1 MTNRFILTILLEV
14 FMTYKVNL
22 INSSNQS
29 QLTNTFIKLVQS
41 EIYNLE
47 FRLIEKKIK
56 VYARH

>member
-29 QLTNTFIKLVQS
+29 QLTNTFIVP
-41 EIYNLE
+41 NLG
-47 FRLIEKKIK
+47 EKPRTCSASFQDI
-56 VYARH
+56 